1 MSRLFEPFG
10 NVRRGTGV
18 GKVLVWL
25 GAGAGLRLGEA
36 LGMRRGLV
44 VWEAGLL
51 RIVEQ
56 RQRGKAVRQKTKAS
70 YATLPVDRF
79 LIERLAQ
86 HTARYSEPEPALPHA
101 RHTGQER
108 GPAEPVGEDLIVTN
122 RSGHPVLPSD
132 FRQKWRRAVRQA
144 GLPER
149 TRFHDLKHFYTT
161 TLGASGKR
169 DPKTVQAHPRHAEF
183 SETWDTYAHPPL
195 AVEEVTVFGT
205 AFSGIADTDG
215 AA

>member
-1 MSRLFEPFG
+1 MAPRYE
-10 NVRRGTGV
+10 
-18 GKVLVWL
+18 VLVWL
-25 GAGAGLRLGEA
+25 GACAGLRLGEA

-56 RQRGKAVRQKTKAS
+56 RQRGKAVRLKTKAS

-86 HTARYSEPEPALPHA
+86 HTRRFSGPEPALPHA
-101 RHTGQER
+101 GRTCQER
-108 GPAEPVGEDLIVTN
+108 GPVEPVGEDLIVTN
-122 RSGHPVLPSD
+122 RSGRPVLPSD
-132 FRQKWRRAVRQA
+132 FRQKWRRAVSQA

-161 TLGASGKR
+161 TLGGSGKH
-169 DPKTVQAHPRHAEF
+169 DPKTVQALSRHAEF

-195 AVEEVTVFGT
+195 AVEAVTVTVFGI
-205 AFSGIADTDG
+205 AFSAIEDADW